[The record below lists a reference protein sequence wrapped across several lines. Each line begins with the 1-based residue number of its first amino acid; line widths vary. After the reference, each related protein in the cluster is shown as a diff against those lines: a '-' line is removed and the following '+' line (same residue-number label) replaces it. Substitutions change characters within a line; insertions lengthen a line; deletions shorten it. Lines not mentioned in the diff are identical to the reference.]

1 MNWKNVLYLLRV
13 ERKSGRLLRGIKAT
27 HYRERGVMAY
37 WPYWLAAIIGIAV
50 GLLANWIAEGV
61 YSNPT
66 TIPGLP
72 TLSDAALGFFI
83 SMPTF
88 TLILSLVFTMFQQI
102 QLSGIKKTSSVMYWL
117 PVTWQEHTLASIL
130 SNLFGLPLALVAGF
144 SAGLIVFG
152 AFNGLIVAALL
163 STIGMFATA
172 FMGSALTEIARVLQV
187 RFTGA
192 VYKSSGRAAIY
203 IRLIGSLLFFIVLY
217 VIYFAIFTGNG
228 FITFISTLSS
238 FQTSIWYIPFVWV
251 GIALYY
257 LFSSDLLLGTVFVAV
272 SALLI
277 VGLYYLAIHLNQRFG
292 LYEPPAIRVQTSGVY
307 TPKTGLLGSFGFSS
321 VEAAI
326 IRKDVRSFTRRRE
339 LMGIFI
345 VPIVFVIVSIF
356 NSINTANSG
365 AGEANLLLQVMFQAM
380 IFLAPAGIM
389 AMTLGNMLI
398 GEEGQ
403 AVWRIY
409 ASPISAKSL
418 VKSKY
423 AFLVLIS
430 VIVLIITG
438 AVGVVFFQ
446 PTLNFTIAAFAEGLF
461 LVFALGAIGLLF
473 GFKGAD
479 FTVTRRQR
487 MIRQEWSLFSLIA
500 CALAGLAIIAPLI
513 PYVLTALPL
522 PFLTV
527 PAMGPGELAIS
538 LTISGIIAAVFT
550 AVFYKLNI
558 NSSKELLRKAET

>member
-37 WPYWLAAIIGIAV
+37 WPYWLAASIGIAV
-50 GLLANWIAEGV
+50 GLLANWIAGEV
-61 YSNPT
+61 YSNST
-66 TIPGLP
+66 AIPGLP

-152 AFNGLIVAALL
+152 AFNGLILAALL

-228 FITFISTLSS
+228 FVTFLSTLSS

-257 LFSSDLLLGTVFVAV
+257 LFSSELLLGTVFVGV
-272 SALLI
+272 SALFLA
-277 VGLYYLAIHLNQRFG
+277 GLYYLAIHLNQRFG
-292 LYEPPAIRVQTSGVY
+292 LYEPPAIRVQTSGIY
-307 TPKTGLLGSFGFSS
+307 TPKTGLLGSLGFSS

-345 VPIVFVIVSIF
+345 IPIVFVIVSIF
-356 NSINTANSG
+356 NSINTAKQRCRRTRHTLPSNDFPSPRRHHG
-365 AGEANLLLQVMFQAM
+365 HDTGKHAHRRRRTIRLENLCLTRISKKLSQKQIRLPSTAFSNCLNYNWSRRRSLL
-380 IFLAPAGIM
+380 PA
-389 AMTLGNMLI
+389 
-398 GEEGQ
+398 
-403 AVWRIY
+403 Y
-409 ASPISAKSL
+409 
-418 VKSKY
+418 
-423 AFLVLIS
+423 
-430 VIVLIITG
+430 
-438 AVGVVFFQ
+438 
-446 PTLNFTIAAFAEGLF
+446 
-461 LVFALGAIGLLF
+461 
-473 GFKGAD
+473 
-479 FTVTRRQR
+479 TRLYHRS
-487 MIRQEWSLFSLIA
+487 IR
-500 CALAGLAIIAPLI
+500 
-513 PYVLTALPL
+513 
-522 PFLTV
+522 
-527 PAMGPGELAIS
+527 
-538 LTISGIIAAVFT
+538 
-550 AVFYKLNI
+550 
-558 NSSKELLRKAET
+558 

>member
-27 HYRERGVMAY
+27 HYRERGILAY
-37 WPYWLAAIIGIAV
+37 WPYWLAAVIGIAG
-50 GLLANWIAEGV
+50 GLIANWIAGEV

-66 TIPGLP
+66 AIPGLP
-72 TLSDAALGFFI
+72 TLGDAALGFFV

-102 QLSGIKKTSSVMYWL
+102 QLSGIKKTSQVMYWL
-117 PVTWQEHTLASIL
+117 PVTWQEHTLASVL

-172 FMGSALTEIARVLQV
+172 FMGSALTEIARVIQV

-192 VYKSSGRAAIY
+192 VYKSSGRAAVY
-203 IRLIGSLLFFIVLY
+203 VRLIGSLLFFIVLY
-217 VIYFAIFTGNG
+217 IIYFAIFTGNG
-228 FITFISTLSS
+228 FVTFLSTLSS

-257 LFSSDLLLGTVFVAV
+257 LFSSEFLLGLGFVGV
-272 SALLI
+272 SALFIL
-277 VGLYYLAIHLNQRFG
+277 GLYYLAILLNQRYG

-307 TPKTGLLGSFGFSS
+307 TPKTGLLGRLGLSS

-326 IRKDVRSFTRRRE
+326 IRKDIRSFTRRRE

-345 VPIVFVIVSIF
+345 IPIVFVIVSIF
-356 NSINTANSG
+356 NSINTSNAG
-365 AGEANLLLQVMFQAM
+365 AGEANIIFQAM
-380 IFLAPAGIM
+380 IFLFPAGIM
-389 AMTLGNMLI
+389 AMSVGNMLI

-418 VKSKY
+418 VKAKY
-423 AFLVLIS
+423 TFLVLLA

-438 AVGVVFFQ
+438 TVGVLFFK
-446 PTLNFTIAAFAEGLF
+446 PTLNFTIAGFAEGIF
-461 LVFALGAIGLLF
+461 LIFALGAIGLTF

-479 FTVTRRQR
+479 FTGTRRQR
-487 MIRQEWSLFSLIA
+487 MIRQEWSLFSFIA
-500 CALAGLAIIAPLI
+500 CALAGLAIIAPLV
-513 PYVLTALPL
+513 PYVLTTIAPS
-522 PFLTV
+522 FLTLS
-527 PAMGPGELAIS
+527 MGPVELAIS
-538 LTISGIIAAVFT
+538 LIISGVIATIFT
-550 AVFYKLNI
+550 AVFYKLNLD
-558 NSSKELLRKAET
+558 SAKELLRKAET

>member
-1 MNWKNVLYLLRV
+1 MNWKKVLYLLRV

-27 HYRERGVMAY
+27 HYRERGIMAY

-50 GLLANWIAEGV
+50 GLLANSIAEGV

-66 TIPGLP
+66 SIPGLP
-72 TLSDAALGFFI
+72 TLNDAALGFFV

-152 AFNGLIVAALL
+152 AFNGLVVAALL

-172 FMGSALTEIARVLQV
+172 FMGSALTEIVRVLQV

-217 VIYFAIFTGNG
+217 IVYFAIFTGNG
-228 FITFISTLSS
+228 FVTFISTLSS

-257 LFSSDLLLGTVFVAV
+257 LFSSELLLGTVFVAV

-307 TPKTGLLGSFGFSS
+307 TPKTGLLGSLGFSS

-356 NSINTANSG
+356 NSINTSNSG
-365 AGEANLLLQVMFQAM
+365 AGELAIFFQAM
-380 IFLAPAGIM
+380 IFLFPAGIL

-409 ASPISAKSL
+409 ASPVSAKSL

-423 AFLVLIS
+423 AFLVLLS

-438 AVGVVFFQ
+438 AVGVVFFK

-461 LVFALGAIGLLF
+461 LIFALGAIGLLF

-479 FTVTRRQR
+479 FTVSRRQR

-500 CALAGLAIIAPLI
+500 CTLAGLAIIAPLV

-522 PFLTV
+522 PFLTLPV
-527 PAMGPGELAIS
+527 MGQVELAIS

-558 NSSKELLRKAET
+558 GSSKELLRKAET